1 MGWSDPTFGSLWL
14 PKRIVGSLQ
23 PRKQGNPLFAKCF
36 DRVQLKEKGKKEETH
51 VDHQQTPATREARV
65 RVGRTR
71 RPRGREVRHVYR
83 QHPRSRRQFSPEDCA
98 VEGQALHELEKTA
111 TAGRTKRCS
120 HQLHA
125 KITGKSM
132 MQRIINS
139 KNLVAFVL
147 AAATG
152 MTLYFRVPFPETN
165 TFLLVMALRSPSAFE
180 VLKYS
185 YTLFL
190 FSTPYIGYSV
200 VLSGLYIFALKAK
213 QRIRAGRL
221 PLFPDPQ
228 KRDDLFLVLG
238 EVHNPRKQVPAENPQ
253 WLVIPERGLF
263 TGVAILGAIGSE
275 KTSCCMYP
283 FAEQILA
290 YRSGDS
296 ERRIGGLVLEV
307 KGDFC
312 HRVKEI
318 LARHGRAEDY
328 VEISLD
334 SRYRYNPLHNDLD
347 AYALAYNIASLLNN
361 LFGRGKE
368 PFWQQAYTNLVKF
381 IILLH
386 KVAFDYV
393 TLFDVY
399 ECAINP
405 DLLESKIK
413 EAERRLIEADFA
425 MLWEEEYLKHPRD
438 LDPFKFRL
446 DKESNR
452 YRAPLTPV
460 LVAVLKDRATQW
472 EAENAS
478 RKNPVPAQKKA
489 QLEAVERWFFQDWKR
504 IEPKLRTS
512 IVEGISVF
520 LSLFDDNPDVKRT
533 FCPPAEC
540 YDTQAN
546 ADFKFGRP
554 LPSLSWLVENG
565 RGCALNFPIAM
576 NAGLAKALGV
586 MLKLDFERAVLNR
599 VPVMEK
605 HPESYFR
612 QVLFLCDEYQ
622 HFATVGESEPTG
634 DEKFFSLSRQ
644 PKCIP
649 IIATQSI
656 SSLKSA
662 LPGESWRTLLQ
673 TFRTKIFLSLSDDFS
688 ARIASELCR
697 REYKLKAS
705 YNLSESGHDANVSF
719 LTGKALSHKANIT
732 ASKSYNTQSDYRFD
746 MKTFMELR
754 NAQSV
759 TMAYDGT
766 NPMPPMFCYLKPY
779 FNNVN
784 KSYFRQLAN
793 GEL

>member
-1 MGWSDPTFGSLWL
+1 MF
-14 PKRIVGSLQ
+14 
-23 PRKQGNPLFAKCF
+23 
-36 DRVQLKEKGKKEETH
+36 
-51 VDHQQTPATREARV
+51 
-65 RVGRTR
+65 
-71 RPRGREVRHVYR
+71 
-83 QHPRSRRQFSPEDCA
+83 
-98 VEGQALHELEKTA
+98 
-111 TAGRTKRCS
+111 
-120 HQLHA
+120 
-125 KITGKSM
+125 
-132 MQRIINS
+132 
-139 KNLVAFVL
+139 
-147 AAATG
+147 
-152 MTLYFRVPFPETN
+152 
-165 TFLLVMALRSPSAFE
+165 
-180 VLKYS
+180 
-185 YTLFL
+185 
-190 FSTPYIGYSV
+190 
-200 VLSGLYIFALKAK
+200 
-213 QRIRAGRL
+213 
-221 PLFPDPQ
+221 
-228 KRDDLFLVLG
+228 
-238 EVHNPRKQVPAENPQ
+238 
-253 WLVIPERGLF
+253 
-263 TGVAILGAIGSE
+263 
-275 KTSCCMYP
+275 P

-290 YRSGDS
+290 YRADDAD
-296 ERRIGGLVLEV
+296 RRIGGLVLEV

-312 HRVKEI
+312 GKVRDI
-318 LARHGRAEDY
+318 LGRYGRTDDY
-328 VEISLD
+328 VEISLT
-334 SRYRYNPLHNDLD
+334 SEYRYNPLHNDLD

-405 DLLESKIK
+405 HLLESKIK
-413 EAERRLIEADFA
+413 EAQRRLIESDSA
-425 MLWEEEYLKHPRD
+425 LLSEEEYLKYPHD
-438 LDPFKFRL
+438 LDPFGFRL

-452 YRAPLTPV
+452 YRAPLTPG
-460 LVAVLKDRATQW
+460 LAAVLKDKGVEW
-472 EAENAS
+472 DAENAS
-478 RKNPVPAQKKA
+478 RKNPVPEHKKA
-489 QLEAVERWFFQDWKR
+489 QLEAVMRWHEYDWKR

-533 FCPPAEC
+533 FCPRAEC
-540 YDTQAN
+540 YDPQAN
-546 ADFKFGRP
+546 VGFKFGRP
-554 LPSLSWLVENG
+554 LPSLAFLIE
-565 RGCALNFPIAM
+565 RGNVCCLNFPVAM

-599 VPVMEK
+599 VPAMEK
-605 HPESYFR
+605 SPETYFR

-634 DEKFFSLSRQ
+634 DERFFSLSRQ

-649 IIATQSI
+649 IVATQSI

-688 ARIASELCR
+688 ARIASELCG
-697 REYKLKAS
+697 REDRWKAS

-732 ASKSYNTQSDYRFD
+732 ASKSYSPHHDLRFD
-746 MKTFMELR
+746 TKTFMELR

-759 TMAYDGT
+759 TIAYDGT

-779 FNNVN
+779 YNDVN
-784 KSYFRQLAN
+784 KSYFRQLAD

>member
-1 MGWSDPTFGSLWL
+1 M
-14 PKRIVGSLQ
+14 I
-23 PRKQGNPLFAKCF
+23 
-36 DRVQLKEKGKKEETH
+36 
-51 VDHQQTPATREARV
+51 
-65 RVGRTR
+65 
-71 RPRGREVRHVYR
+71 
-83 QHPRSRRQFSPEDCA
+83 
-98 VEGQALHELEKTA
+98 
-111 TAGRTKRCS
+111 
-120 HQLHA
+120 
-125 KITGKSM
+125 
-132 MQRIINS
+132 QRILHS
-139 KNLVAFVL
+139 RHFL
-147 AAATG
+147 ACLLSAATG
-152 MTLYFRVPFPETN
+152 MALYFRAPFPEDN
-165 TFLLVMALRSPSAFE
+165 IFLRVMAIRSESAF
-180 VLKYS
+180 LFFKYS
-185 YTLFL
+185 YALFL
-190 FSTPYIGYSV
+190 YTTPYIVYSIL
-200 VLSGLYIFALKAK
+200 LSGVYIFALKAGRK
-213 QRIRAGRL
+213 IRAGKL
-221 PLFPDPQ
+221 PLYPDPR
-228 KRDDLFLVLG
+228 KRTDLSLVVG
-238 EVHNPRKQVPAENPQ
+238 EVHHPRKQVLSETPR

-263 TGVAILGAIGSE
+263 TGIAILGAVGSG
-275 KTSCCMYP
+275 KTASCMYP

-290 YRSGDS
+290 YRAQDPD
-296 ERRIGGLVLEV
+296 RRIGGLILEV

-312 HRVKEI
+312 GKVQEI
-318 LARHGRAEDY
+318 LARHGRAGDY
-328 VEISLD
+328 VEISLE
-334 SRYRYNPLHNDLD
+334 SEYRYNPLHNDLD

-425 MLWEEEYLKHPRD
+425 LLWEEEYLKHPRD
-438 LDPFKFRL
+438 FDPFQFRL

-452 YRAPLTPV
+452 YRAPLTPG
-460 LVAVLKDRATQW
+460 LVALLKDRAIQW

-478 RKNPVPAQKKA
+478 RKNPVPARKKA
-489 QLEAVERWFFQDWKR
+489 QLEAVKRWFFQDWKR

-540 YDTQAN
+540 YDPQAN

-565 RGCALNFPIAM
+565 QVCALNFPIAM

-599 VPVMEK
+599 VPIMEK

-688 ARIASELCR
+688 ARIASELCG

-732 ASKSYNTQSDYRFD
+732 ASKSYSPHHDPRFD
-746 MKTFMELR
+746 TKTFMELR

-759 TMAYDGT
+759 TIAYDGT

-779 FNNVN
+779 FNSVN
-784 KSYFRQLAN
+784 KSYFRQLAD